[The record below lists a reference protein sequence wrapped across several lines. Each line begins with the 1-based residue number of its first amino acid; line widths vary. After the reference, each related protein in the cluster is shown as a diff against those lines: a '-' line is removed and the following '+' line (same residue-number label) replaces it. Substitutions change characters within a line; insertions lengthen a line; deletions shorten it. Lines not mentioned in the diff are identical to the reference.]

1 MDADSDGGQDVGGSD
16 SGSELSEEEAGIDDE
31 HISADIASKS
41 FLSGCFVYMHLARER
56 GCEFAPCVQVPGP
69 FSLHPPY
76 NHRAATAAV
85 AHLAGEEEVEEQG
98 ADSNGT
104 GASGGWGTVN
114 MTPPC
119 VRCVWSG
126 PAQAGAPTSSARHS
140 RAQCRLPTCASAC
153 AIFEPVCINLP
164 LLLLRTLQ
172 MGRRRSRV
180 LTATAL
186 EHQVGGA

>member
-56 GCEFAPCVQVPGP
+56 GCESAPCVQVPGP

-104 GASGGWGTVN
+104 GASGGGWGTVGG
-114 MTPPC
+114 TVSITLPR
-119 VRCVWSG
+119 VRCV
-126 PAQAGAPTSSARHS
+126 
-140 RAQCRLPTCASAC
+140 
-153 AIFEPVCINLP
+153 AIRG
-164 LLLLRTLQ
+164 RTL
-172 MGRRRSRV
+172 RRP
-180 LTATAL
+180 
-186 EHQVGGA
+186 HG